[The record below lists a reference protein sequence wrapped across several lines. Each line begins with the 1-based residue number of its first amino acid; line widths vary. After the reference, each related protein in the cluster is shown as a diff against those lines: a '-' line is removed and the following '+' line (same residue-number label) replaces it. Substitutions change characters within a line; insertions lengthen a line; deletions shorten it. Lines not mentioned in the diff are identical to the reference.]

1 MTTYGQATEAAAR
14 ILRLSKIQADTTKRH
29 QEEIFTPAKKK
40 KANPTATTAEKSAM
54 RNNKEVATAQ
64 EAELIDVD
72 RDDDEHDAAPSH
84 LAANFKCG
92 EKLTS
97 EGRRAPKTFASRKEP
112 KTAQSLELFN
122 KKKKLYQG
130 SGTCEPTCC
139 TMACPIIW
147 RPVTLQTR

>member
-14 ILRLSKIQADTTKRH
+14 IVSLSKAQVAATKKR
-29 QEEIFTPAKKK
+29 QGEMFTPAKKN

-54 RNNKEVATAQ
+54 RNNEEVATAQ

-72 RDDDEHDAAPSH
+72 RDNDEHDAAPSH

-97 EGRRAPKTFASRKEP
+97 KGRRAPKTFASRKAP
-112 KTAQSLELFN
+112 KTAEYLELFN
-122 KKKKLYQG
+122 KKMKLQK
-130 SGTCEPTCC
+130 
-139 TMACPIIW
+139 
-147 RPVTLQTR
+147 

>member
-14 ILRLSKIQADTTKRH
+14 IVSLSKAQVTTTKRAWH
-29 QEEIFTPAKKK
+29 QGVMFTPAKKN

-54 RNNKEVATAQ
+54 RNNKEVATVQ

-72 RDDDEHDAAPSH
+72 RDDDEHDAASSH
-84 LAANFKCG
+84 LAANSKHG
-92 EKLTS
+92 EKLT
-97 EGRRAPKTFASRKEP
+97 GKDRKAPWCKSKARFQK
-112 KTAQSLELFN
+112 Q
-122 KKKKLYQG
+122 KKLYQG